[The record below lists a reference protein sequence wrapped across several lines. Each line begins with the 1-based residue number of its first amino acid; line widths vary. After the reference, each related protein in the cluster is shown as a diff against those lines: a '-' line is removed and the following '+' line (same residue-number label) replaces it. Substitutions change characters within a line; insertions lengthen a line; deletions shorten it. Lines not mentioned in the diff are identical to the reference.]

1 VAADHARRGARVDPD
16 AVVLS
21 ASTSESYSWLFKL
34 LCNPGDSV
42 LVPQPSYPLF
52 EHLTRLEAVDVT
64 PYRLDYHGR
73 WEIDIDTLRHA
84 PATTRAMLVV
94 SPNNPTGSYLSPAE
108 LEAVTTLCAER
119 GWALI
124 ADEVFADYTL
134 DERSPL
140 TDIAPRAGILAF
152 TLGGASKSVGL
163 PQVKLGWMVAG
174 GPGQVR
180 NRALESL
187 ALIADTYL
195 SVGTPVQVAAPA
207 LLERG
212 SVIRQ
217 AIHARVQRNLD
228 RARRVAA
235 DYPASQILR
244 IEGGWSAPI
253 RVPAI
258 RNEERFVLELLEQ
271 ERILVH
277 PGYFFDFPHEAFIIV
292 SLLVDEGRFLDA
304 LDRTLRF
311 ANS

>member
-1 VAADHARRGARVDPD
+1 
-16 AVVLS
+16 
-21 ASTSESYSWLFKL
+21 
-34 LCNPGDSV
+34 
-42 LVPQPSYPLF
+42 
-52 EHLTRLEAVDVT
+52 
-64 PYRLDYHGR
+64 
-73 WEIDIDTLRHA
+73 
-84 PATTRAMLVV
+84 
-94 SPNNPTGSYLSPAE
+94 
-108 LEAVTTLCAER
+108 
-119 GWALI
+119 
-124 ADEVFADYTL
+124 
-134 DERSPL
+134 
-140 TDIAPRAGILAF
+140 
-152 TLGGASKSVGL
+152 
-163 PQVKLGWMVAG
+163 MVAG
-174 GPGQVR
+174 GPEPVR
-180 NRALESL
+180 HRALESL

-195 SVGTPVQVAAPA
+195 SVGTPVQVAAAA

-235 DYPASQILR
+235 DYPACQILR

-277 PGYFFDFPHEAFIIV
+277 PGYFFDFPHEAFIIL
-292 SLLVDEGRFLDA
+292 SLLVDEERFLDA